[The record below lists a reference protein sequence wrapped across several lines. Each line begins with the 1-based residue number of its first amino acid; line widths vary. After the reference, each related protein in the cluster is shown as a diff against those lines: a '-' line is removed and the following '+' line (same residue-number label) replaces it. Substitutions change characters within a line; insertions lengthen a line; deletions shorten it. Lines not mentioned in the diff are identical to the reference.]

1 MCTSMGQLKV
11 AQAVLVSLKTEGPSL
26 TLMQK
31 LAGQESSRQWRKTRL
46 EQKAS
51 RRMQRSA
58 KKIKG
63 EMDQNQRSFRPERER
78 EMSVEDGEG
87 RPVAPSG
94 VEYPAPEIPEDPNE
108 RAKLKR
114 EVMPGSPTSEAKAK
128 PKVSPQ
134 QVMRRGGLSIA
145 SGPPLTK
152 ANPSP
157 TQEGVKRTAEEG
169 TGDLE
174 SIEPLLS
181 KRRFQPQHQQR
192 RVHQTQEH

>member
-1 MCTSMGQLKV
+1 MGQLKV

>member
-1 MCTSMGQLKV
+1 
-11 AQAVLVSLKTEGPSL
+11 
-26 TLMQK
+26 
-31 LAGQESSRQWRKTRL
+31 
-46 EQKAS
+46 
-51 RRMQRSA
+51 
-58 KKIKG
+58 
-63 EMDQNQRSFRPERER
+63 
-78 EMSVEDGEG
+78 MSVEDGEG
-87 RPVAPSG
+87 RPVAPGG

-114 EVMPGSPTSEAKAK
+114 EVTPGSPTSEAKAK

-157 TQEGVKRTAEEG
+157 TQGVKRTAEEG

-181 KRRFQPQHQQR
+181 KRLFQPQHQQR
-192 RVHQTQEH
+192 RVHQTQAHKI

>member
-1 MCTSMGQLKV
+1 
-11 AQAVLVSLKTEGPSL
+11 
-26 TLMQK
+26 
-31 LAGQESSRQWRKTRL
+31 
-46 EQKAS
+46 
-51 RRMQRSA
+51 
-58 KKIKG
+58 
-63 EMDQNQRSFRPERER
+63 
-78 EMSVEDGEG
+78 MSVEDGEG

-108 RAKLKR
+108 RA
-114 EVMPGSPTSEAKAK
+114 EVMPRSPTSEAKAK

-181 KRRFQPQHQQR
+181 KRLFQPQPQQR